1 MSTQTIENDIDLDLS
16 DDIEVEIV
24 DDTPEQDRDKA
35 RRPDGVDAEIPE
47 DDEIASY
54 SESVQKRIKK
64 LRYEFHEERRG
75 KEEAK
80 RMSDEAIRAAQKL
93 HEDNLM
99 LRRTIEE
106 GEGVLINQAKQRL
119 AMQLQ
124 QVKGEYTSAYEI
136 GDANAI
142 ADAQMKMTELKNEEY
157 RLNGMKPRKAEVEPS
172 PVPQQAPAQPRA
184 SNKALDWA
192 SKNSWYGSD
201 RDMTAYAL
209 RVSQDVIKEGVDPES
224 NEYYNRIDDSIRRV
238 FPEKFADAKIEDR
251 TQRRQVSN
259 VVAPGGRQT
268 NGNPRK
274 ITLSSTQVSLA
285 KRLGLTPEQYAAQ
298 LLKDSSNG

>member
-1 MSTQTIENDIDLDLS
+1 MSTENIDTEIDLDLS

-24 DDTPEQDRDKA
+24 DDTPEQDRDKV
-35 RRPDGVDAEIPE
+35 RRPDGVEPNIPD

-54 SESVQKRIKK
+54 SDSVQKRIKK
-64 LRYEFHEERRG
+64 LRYDFHEERRG

-106 GEGVLINQAKQRL
+106 GEGILINQAKQRL
-119 AMQLQ
+119 SLELQ
-124 QVKGEYTSAYEI
+124 RAKSQYTSAYELGD
-136 GDANAI
+136 GDAI
-142 ADAQMKMTELKNEEY
+142 AEAQMKMTDLKNEEY
-157 RLNGMKPRKAEVEPS
+157 RLNGIKPQKAQVTPS
-172 PVPQQAPAQPRA
+172 PVPQQLPQQPRA
-184 SNKALDWA
+184 STKAVDWSGSNKWF
-192 SKNSWYGSD
+192 GTD

-209 RVSQDVIKEGVDPES
+209 RVSEDTIREGVDPES

-238 FPEKFADAKIEDR
+238 FPEKFANAKNEDR
-251 TQRRQVSN
+251 TQRRQVGN

-268 NGNPRK
+268 TGNPRK
-274 ITLSSTQVSLA
+274 VTLSSTQVALA
-285 KRLGLTPEQYAAQ
+285 KRLGLKPEQYAAQ

>member
-1 MSTQTIENDIDLDLS
+1 MSTEIIENNIDLDLS

-24 DDTPEQDRDKA
+24 DDTPEKDRDKA
-35 RRPDGVDAEIPE
+35 RRPDDMEPDIPE
-47 DDEIASY
+47 DEEIASY

-99 LRRTIEE
+99 LRRAIEE

-119 AMQLQ
+119 SMELQ
-124 QVKGEYTSAYEI
+124 KVKSDYTNAYEL
-136 GDANAI
+136 GDGNAI

-157 RLNGMKPRKAEVEPS
+157 RLNGMRPRKAEVEAS
-172 PVPQQAPAQPRA
+172 PVPQGVSDRPRA
-184 SNKALDWA
+184 SGKAVDWNE
-192 SKNSWYGSD
+192 SNQWFGSD
-201 RDMTAYAL
+201 RDMTAYAM
-209 RVSQDVIKEGVDPES
+209 RIHEDIIREGVAPDS

-238 FPEKFADAKIEDR
+238 FPEKFAGARSEDR
-251 TQRRQVSN
+251 TQRKQVSN

-274 ITLSSTQVSLA
+274 VILSSTQVALA
-285 KRLGLTPEQYAAQ
+285 KRLGLKPEQYAAQ

>member
-1 MSTQTIENDIDLDLS
+1 MSDEKIDTDIDLDLS
-16 DDIEVEIV
+16 DDFEVEIV

-35 RRPDGVDAEIPE
+35 RRPDGVEPEIPE

-80 RMSDEAIRAAQKL
+80 RLSDEAIRAAQKL

-119 AMQLQ
+119 SMQLQ
-124 QVKGEYTSAYEI
+124 QVKSEYTNAYEI

-172 PVPQQAPAQPRA
+172 PVPQQLPQQARA
-184 SNKALDWA
+184 STKAIDWSGSNKWF
-192 SKNSWYGSD
+192 GTD

-209 RVSQDVIKEGVDPES
+209 RVSQDVISEGVDPES

-238 FPEKFADAKIEDR
+238 FPEKFAGARNEDR
-251 TQRRQVSN
+251 TQRKQVSN

-285 KRLGLTPEQYAAQ
+285 KRLGLTPQQYAAQ

>member
-1 MSTQTIENDIDLDLS
+1 MSNEKIDTDIDLDLS
-16 DDIEVEIV
+16 DDFEVEIV

-35 RRPDGVDAEIPE
+35 RRPDGVEAEIPE

-119 AMQLQ
+119 SMQLQ
-124 QVKGEYTSAYEI
+124 QVKSEYTNAYEI

-172 PVPQQAPAQPRA
+172 PVPQKMQEVPRA
-184 SNKALDWA
+184 SNKALDWH
-192 SKNSWYGSD
+192 SNNNWYGND

-209 RVSQDVIKEGVDPES
+209 RVSQDVISEGVDPES

-238 FPEKFADAKIEDR
+238 FPEKFAGARNEDR
-251 TQRRQVSN
+251 TQRKQVSN

-285 KRLGLTPEQYAAQ
+285 KRLGLTPQQYAAQ

>member
-1 MSTQTIENDIDLDLS
+1 MSNEKIDTDIDLDLS
-16 DDIEVEIV
+16 DDFEVEIV

-35 RRPDGVDAEIPE
+35 RRPDGVEPEIPE

-80 RMSDEAIRAAQKL
+80 RLSDEAIRAAQKL

-119 AMQLQ
+119 SMQLQ
-124 QVKGEYTSAYEI
+124 QVKSEYTNAYEI

-172 PVPQQAPAQPRA
+172 PVPQRLPQQARA
-184 SNKALDWA
+184 STKAIDWSGSNKWF
-192 SKNSWYGSD
+192 GTD

-209 RVSQDVIKEGVDPES
+209 RVSQDVISEGVDPES

-238 FPEKFADAKIEDR
+238 FPEKFAGARNEDR
-251 TQRRQVSN
+251 TQRKQVSN

-285 KRLGLTPEQYAAQ
+285 KRLGLTPQQYAAQ

>member
-1 MSTQTIENDIDLDLS
+1 MNNQSIDTNIDLDLS

-24 DDTPEQDRDKA
+24 DDTPEQDRDKP
-35 RRPDGVDAEIPE
+35 RRSEGVEPSIPD

-64 LRYEFHEERRG
+64 LRYDFHEERRG

-80 RMSDEAIRAAQKL
+80 RMSDEAVRAAQKL

-106 GEGVLINQAKQRL
+106 GEGILINQAKQRL
-119 AMQLQ
+119 ALELQ
-124 QVKGEYTSAYEI
+124 RAKTQYTSAYEL
-136 GDANAI
+136 GDGEAI
-142 ADAQMKMTELKNEEY
+142 AEAQMRMTDLKNEEY
-157 RLNGMKPRKAEVEPS
+157 RLNGIKPQKAVVTPS
-172 PVPQQAPAQPRA
+172 PVPQQVQAAPKPT
-184 SNKALDWA
+184 SKALNWH
-192 SKNSWYGSD
+192 SNNNWYGTD

-209 RVSQDVIKEGVDPES
+209 RVSEDVIREGVDPES

-238 FPEKFADAKIEDR
+238 FPEKFAGARNEDR

-259 VVAPGGRQT
+259 VVAPSGRQT
-268 NGNPRK
+268 TGNPRK
-274 ITLSSTQVSLA
+274 VILSSTQVALA
-285 KRLGLTPEQYAAQ
+285 KRLGLKPEQYAAQ

>member
-1 MSTQTIENDIDLDLS
+1 MNTKNIETEIDLDLS

-24 DDTPEQDRDKA
+24 DDTPEQDRDKV
-35 RRPDGVDAEIPE
+35 RRPDGVEPNIPD

-54 SESVQKRIKK
+54 SDSVQKRIKK
-64 LRYEFHEERRG
+64 LRYDFHEERRG

-106 GEGVLINQAKQRL
+106 GEGILINQAKQRL
-119 AMQLQ
+119 ALELQ
-124 QVKGEYTSAYEI
+124 RAKSQYTSAYELGD
-136 GDANAI
+136 GDAI
-142 ADAQMKMTELKNEEY
+142 AEAQMKMSDLKNEEY
-157 RLNGMKPRKAEVEPS
+157 RLNGIKPQKAEVTPS
-172 PVPQQAPAQPRA
+172 PVPQKLPQQPKP
-184 SNKALDWA
+184 STKALDWA
-192 SKNSWYGSD
+192 SKNNWYGSD

-209 RVSQDVIKEGVDPES
+209 RVSEDTIREGVDPES

-268 NGNPRK
+268 TGNPRK
-274 ITLSSTQVSLA
+274 VTLSSTQVALA
-285 KRLGLTPEQYAAQ
+285 KRLGLKPEQYAAQ

>member
-1 MSTQTIENDIDLDLS
+1 MSNEKIDTDIDLDLS
-16 DDIEVEIV
+16 DDFEVEIV

-35 RRPDGVDAEIPE
+35 RRPDGVEPEIPE

-80 RMSDEAIRAAQKL
+80 RLSDEAIRAAQKL

-119 AMQLQ
+119 AMELQ
-124 QVKGEYTSAYEI
+124 KVKSDYTNAYEI

-172 PVPQQAPAQPRA
+172 PVPQQAPAQPKASTRA
-184 SNKALDWA
+184 VEWSAANQWF
-192 SKNSWYGSD
+192 GSD
-201 RDMTAYAL
+201 RDMTAYAM
-209 RVSQDVIKEGVDPES
+209 RVHEDVIREGVAPDS

-238 FPEKFADAKIEDR
+238 FPEKFAGARNEDR
-251 TQRRQVSN
+251 TQRKQVSN

-285 KRLGLTPEQYAAQ
+285 KRLGISPQQYAAQ

>member
-1 MSTQTIENDIDLDLS
+1 MIENDIDLDLS
-16 DDIEVEIV
+16 DDIEVEVV

-35 RRPDGVDAEIPE
+35 RRPEGVQPEIPE

-64 LRYEFHEERRG
+64 LRYEFHEERRA
-75 KEEAK
+75 KDEAK
-80 RMSDEAIRAAQKL
+80 RLSDEAIRAAQKL

-119 AMQLQ
+119 ALELQ
-124 QVKGEYTSAYEI
+124 KVKTQYTSAYEL
-136 GDANAI
+136 GDAEAI

-157 RLNGMKPRKAEVEPS
+157 RLNGMKPRKAEVEAS
-172 PVPQQAPAQPRA
+172 PIPQQTQERPKA
-184 SNKALDWA
+184 SPKALDWH
-192 SKNSWYGSD
+192 SNNPWYGND

-209 RVSQDVIKEGVDPES
+209 RVSQDVISEGVDPNS

-238 FPEKFADAKIEDR
+238 FPEKFAGAKIEDR
-251 TQRRQVSN
+251 TPRKQIGN

-268 NGNPRK
+268 AGNPRK

-285 KRLGLTPEQYAAQ
+285 KRLGLTPQQYAAQ

>member
-1 MSTQTIENDIDLDLS
+1 MSTENINTDIDLDLS

-35 RRPDGVDAEIPE
+35 RRPDGMEPNIPD

-54 SESVQKRIKK
+54 SDSVQKRIKK
-64 LRYEFHEERRG
+64 LRYDFHEERRG

-80 RMSDEAIRAAQKL
+80 RMSDEAIRTAQKL

-106 GEGVLINQAKQRL
+106 GEGILINQAKQRL

-124 QVKGEYTSAYEI
+124 QAKSQYTNAYELGD
-136 GDANAI
+136 GDAI
-142 ADAQMKMTELKNEEY
+142 AEAQMKMTDLKNEEY
-157 RLNGMKPRKAEVEPS
+157 RLNGIKPQKAIVTPS
-172 PVPQQAPAQPRA
+172 PVPQQLPQKEKASTKAVDWSA
-184 SNKALDWA
+184 SNQWF
-192 SKNSWYGSD
+192 GTD

-209 RVSQDVIKEGVDPES
+209 RVHEDTIREGVAPDS

-238 FPEKFADAKIEDR
+238 FPEKFAGARSEDR
-251 TQRRQVSN
+251 TPRKQVSN
-259 VVAPGGRQT
+259 VVAPGGRQST
-268 NGNPRK
+268 GNPRK
-274 ITLSSTQVSLA
+274 VTLSSTQVALA
-285 KRLGLTPEQYAAQ
+285 KRLGLKPEQYAAQ

>member
-1 MSTQTIENDIDLDLS
+1 MSTQAIENEIDLDLS

-24 DDTPEQDRDKA
+24 DDTPEQDRDKG
-35 RRPDGVDAEIPE
+35 RRADGVEPEIPE

-119 AMQLQ
+119 SMQLD
-124 QVKGEYTSAYEI
+124 KAKSEYTNAYEI

-157 RLNGMKPRKAEVEPS
+157 RLNGIKPQKAIVTPS
-172 PVPQQAPAQPRA
+172 PIPQQAPQQPKA
-184 SNKALDWA
+184 SNKAVDWSA
-192 SKNSWYGSD
+192 SNQWFGSD
-201 RDMTAYAL
+201 RDMTAYAM
-209 RVSQDVIKEGVDPES
+209 RVHEDAIREGVAPDS

-238 FPEKFADAKIEDR
+238 FPEKFAGARNEDR
-251 TQRRQVSN
+251 TQRKQISN

-285 KRLGLTPEQYAAQ
+285 KRLGLTPQQYAAQ